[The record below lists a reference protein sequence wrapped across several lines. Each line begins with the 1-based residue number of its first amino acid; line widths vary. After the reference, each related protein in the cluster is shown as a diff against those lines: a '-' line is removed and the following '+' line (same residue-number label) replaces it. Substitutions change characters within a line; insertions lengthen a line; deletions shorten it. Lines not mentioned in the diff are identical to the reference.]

1 MAGEAAEP
9 GRQPIAAYRGRLLVR
24 EHERARRGEE
34 EPGRLRESHEHRG
47 PRDEVACGPRLR
59 CAASTQR
66 RAADHAEAPE
76 AAQRRAHR
84 RLSLERRRLWRAR
97 RDPAAD
103 QIELRGRERPA
114 DERHAHALG
123 RGDVPQKLLEEEA
136 PVRIPGRDAQQAG
149 SLGGWVRR
157 QHPNET
163 LAGSAWQQAQAASGG
178 AVTRLARAPSAKRR
192 SMSANGDRFCDG

>member
-1 MAGEAAEP
+1 MMDFGLFNTWNALYAGGKVP
-9 GRQPIAAYRGRLLVR
+9 
-24 EHERARRGEE
+24 
-34 EPGRLRESHEHRG
+34 
-47 PRDEVACGPRLR
+47 
-59 CAASTQR
+59 
-66 RAADHAEAPE
+66 
-76 AAQRRAHR
+76 
-84 RLSLERRRLWRAR
+84 W
-97 RDPAAD
+97 DPAYS
-103 QIELRGRERPA
+103 G
-114 DERHAHALG
+114 G
-123 RGDVPQKLLEEEA
+123 KLLEEEA